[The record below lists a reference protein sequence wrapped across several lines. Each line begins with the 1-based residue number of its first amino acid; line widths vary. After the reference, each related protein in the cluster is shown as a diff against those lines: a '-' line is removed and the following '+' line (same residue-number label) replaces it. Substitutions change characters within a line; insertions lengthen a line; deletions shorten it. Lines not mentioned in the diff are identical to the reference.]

1 MHASGFVAYGFSLQ
15 EAIDFV
21 IGAAV
26 SLLIFN
32 GAGRIA
38 WGQIS
43 DKIGRGKALIAMFTF
58 QAAMMA
64 VFFFTTS
71 NPILFYVVAALID
84 FNFGGN
90 LALFPACCADSFGAE
105 NLAVNY
111 GFVFTAYGIG
121 GIVGP
126 TLAGLVQ
133 NAG

>member
-1 MHASGFVAYGFSLQ
+1 
-15 EAIDFV
+15 
-21 IGAAV
+21 
-26 SLLIFN
+26 
-32 GAGRIA
+32 
-38 WGQIS
+38 
-43 DKIGRGKALIAMFTF
+43 MFTF

-105 NLAVNY
+105 KLAVNY

-133 NAG
+133 NAGLSFLYAFLPAAALCSVAAVLGFVFQIA